1 MDKIL
6 FNGMEFYGYHGVYPE
21 ENRLGQRFYVDVE
34 IMMDL
39 SIAGQSDCLED
50 TVNYATVYQLVKNV
64 LEIERYQL
72 IETVA
77 EQCATR
83 ILNHFP
89 KVEEV
94 LIRITKPD
102 PPIPGHY
109 RSVGVEIK
117 RKRISS

>member
-1 MDKIL
+1 MDKI
-6 FNGMEFYGYHGVYPE
+6 FFHGMEFYGYHGVYPE
-21 ENRLGQRFYVDVE
+21 ENQLGQRFYVDAEV
-34 IMMDL
+34 MLDL
-39 SIAGQSDCLED
+39 SAAGKSDCLED
-50 TVNYATVYQLVKNV
+50 TVNYATLYQLVKNV

-77 EQCATR
+77 EQCAIQ

-94 LIRITKPD
+94 FIRITKPN

-109 RSVGVEIK
+109 RSVGVEIR
-117 RKRISS
+117 RKKVSS